1 MKEKALIRVVDDDQ
15 SVRDALTYMLQ
26 MEGLEVVT
34 YASAAEFLREERASR
49 PGVLILDVK
58 MPHMTGVQLHQEL
71 IARHYPRPIVFLSGH
86 GDIAMAVNAV
96 KRGAVNFLQKPIN
109 PQELMEVIRE
119 CLKNQEKSQQFS
131 QDRISDLLEFLTP
144 RETQIVRLLLES
156 LTNAD
161 IAERLGLSIRTVE
174 HHREAAYRK
183 IGVRSLQELE
193 EALLEFKNQFN

>member
-15 SVRDALTYMLQ
+15 SVREALTYMLQ

-34 YASAAEFLREERASR
+34 YASAADFLREERPSR

-58 MPHMTGVQLHQEL
+58 MPQMTGLQLHQEL
-71 IARHYPRPIVFLSGH
+71 IARNYPRPIVFLSGH

-96 KRGAVNFLQKPIN
+96 KNGAVNFLQKPIN
-109 PQELMEVIRE
+109 PQELIQVIRD
-119 CLKNQEKSQQFS
+119 CLKSQENSQKFS
-131 QDRISDLLEFLTP
+131 QERVRDLLEFLTP
-144 RETQIVRLLLES
+144 RETQIVRLLLEG

-161 IAERLGLSIRTVE
+161 IAERLGLSVRTVE

-193 EALLEFKNQFN
+193 EGLLEFKSQFV